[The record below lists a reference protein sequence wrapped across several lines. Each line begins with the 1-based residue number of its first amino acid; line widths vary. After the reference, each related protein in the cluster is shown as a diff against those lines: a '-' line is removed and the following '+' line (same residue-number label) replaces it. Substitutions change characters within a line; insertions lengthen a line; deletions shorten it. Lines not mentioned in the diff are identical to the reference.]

1 MATNDITTTS
11 AEETRAP
18 QSAASRVDRPASSF
32 GAIRDAINATDLA
45 QGVPGVDN
53 NDDEPSRVS

>member
-18 QSAASRVDRPASSF
+18 QSAASRVDRPASL
-32 GAIRDAINATDLA
+32 RDAIDV
-45 QGVPGVDN
+45 GP
-53 NDDEPSRVS
+53 